1 MQVFFKRIS
10 REFPVITSEI
20 SEYLSCFSGGFI
32 EFMSEW
38 KERNENRNG
47 GKQKKRAEGHEDL
60 QVIPDYNAKLN
71 MLDPDSKMSK
81 LVGLLIVIGL
91 ILYFCNVTLLGLGLI
106 LLGVILYVILRVSLK
121 RKGKRDSGSED
132 KKEK

>member
-1 MQVFFKRIS
+1 
-10 REFPVITSEI
+10 
-20 SEYLSCFSGGFI
+20 
-32 EFMSEW
+32 MSEW
-38 KERNENRNG
+38 KEKNENRNG
-47 GKQKKRAEGHEDL
+47 DRQKKRAEGHEDL